1 MNYIPIVYKL
11 GDINIESSNKDY
23 YLKMIDIRYEYS
35 IEAYNIGMILYVRS
49 EKFSCETQYFDV
61 HSTEFFKFLN
71 DLSDMYIN
79 LKGSTSLKSFHF
91 PSTIDIKVSKG
102 MFIIEGKIIDENWGK
117 HGRDMFCLSM
127 PLNLFDIYWIKRIS
141 KIYQRG
147 LKASINKTLKNTRL
161 KKWCMR
167 SNRFCDFFLCCGENS
182 L

>member
-117 HGRDMFCLSM
+117 HGRDTFRNQLEFAFE
-127 PLNLFDIYWIKRIS
+127 LDQTYFQDIS
-141 KIYQRG
+141 K
-147 LKASINKTLKNTRL
+147 
-161 KKWCMR
+161 
-167 SNRFCDFFLCCGENS
+167 RFKGIDKQNIEKYAIEKMVYEE
-182 L
+182 